1 MKRKKEN
8 KTRGLY
14 DYKYYNHKKYIKK
27 NNNNNKLLKII

>member
-27 NNNNNKLLKII
+27 IIIIINY